1 MKRLLVPIDFSPN
14 SKKAFRYAVDIAS
27 KSGGSIILYHLFR
40 PLKSSEAG
48 VPFDTREHNMHL
60 EEINLKRLQRLKKK
74 VLADTKTE
82 VPVSTVVGRIPV
94 VKKILEFAKQ
104 NQIDV
109 IVMGTKGATGLKKIT
124 IGSNAG
130 KVMERSAIPVLLI
143 PEKFVRKNPEKIL
156 FTTTICKLDNE
167 AFPVLLSLV
176 GLYNSELTIV
186 NLRDPHQLYGYKEKE
201 EFEMYAYTVQRTFD
215 DVNLRFRQL
224 DTFSV
229 EKTMENLHEEIPYDM
244 LIMLRTK
251 KSLLQKIFTASFTKS
266 MAFIAERPLLII
278 PQEKNLPEK
287 PIRNQIKKQL
297 KTI

>member
-27 KSGGSIILYHLFR
+27 KSGGTVILYHLFR
-40 PLKSSEAG
+40 PLKPSEAG

-74 VLADTKTE
+74 VLADSKTE
-82 VPVSTVVGRIPV
+82 VSVSTVVGRIPV
-94 VKKILEFAKQ
+94 VKKILEFAEQ
-104 NQIDV
+104 NQIDL

-124 IGSNAG
+124 IGSNAV
-130 KVMERSAIPVLLI
+130 KVIERSAIPVLLI
-143 PEKFVRKNPEKIL
+143 PERFVWKKPEKIL
-156 FTTTICKLDNE
+156 FTTTICKSDNE
-167 AFPVLLSLV
+167 AFPVLLSLA
-176 GLYNSELTIV
+176 GLYDAELTIV
-186 NLRDPHQLYGYKEKE
+186 NLRDPHQLHGYKERE
-201 EFEMYAYTVQRTFD
+201 EFEMYAYSVQRTFED
-215 DVNLRFRQL
+215 AKIKFRQL

-229 EKTMENLHEEIPYDM
+229 AKTIENLYEEIPYDM

-287 PIRNQIKKQL
+287 PIRKQIKKQL
-297 KTI
+297 KK